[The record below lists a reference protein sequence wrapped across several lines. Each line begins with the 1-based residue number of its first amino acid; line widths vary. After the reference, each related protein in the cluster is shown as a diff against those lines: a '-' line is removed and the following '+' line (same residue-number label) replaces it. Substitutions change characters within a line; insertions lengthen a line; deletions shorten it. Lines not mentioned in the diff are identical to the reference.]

1 MPQISF
7 CITICLFLNFSQDAL
22 SGKLLFC
29 PQSIYSTAFLS
40 VLQCI
45 LRPRI
50 TGRGQREK
58 VQKIKAVAFAF
69 SFFPARHRRG
79 PQVPRLNLAEPPLLN
94 LVSLDSLKKTVRV
107 VKVIYLFGTK
117 EKFRI
122 YFLFHGVPYLYVYE

>member
-50 TGRGQREK
+50 TRRGRREIS
-58 VQKIKAVAFAF
+58 QKIKAVAFAF
-69 SFFPARHRRG
+69 SFSARHRRG
-79 PQVPRLNLAEPPLLN
+79 PISPAQPCRA
-94 LVSLDSLKKTVRV
+94 SLHLISFNSLKKSVRV
-107 VKVIYLFGTK
+107 VKVIYLFRSK

-122 YFLFHGVPYLYVYE
+122 YFLLHGVPYLYIYE